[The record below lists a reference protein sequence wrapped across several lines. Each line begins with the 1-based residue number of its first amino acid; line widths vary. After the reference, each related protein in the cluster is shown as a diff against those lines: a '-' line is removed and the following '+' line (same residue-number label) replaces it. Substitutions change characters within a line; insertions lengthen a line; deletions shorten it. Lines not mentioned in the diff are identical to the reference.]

1 MGEPLGRLTG
11 VAPVPFLVNLVVS
24 DIGRSVAF
32 YRALGLPVGDP
43 VGPHAAATGPGVRL
57 ELDEARFAALWDA
70 GSPGAVAGG
79 MVLSLAV
86 EGRGD
91 VDDLWQRMTDNDAR
105 SSQRPYDAFWGARF
119 AILLD
124 PDGHRI
130 GIMSPEDEAHRFWP
144 PTASP
149 R

>member
-1 MGEPLGRLTG
+1 MLPSMT
-11 VAPVPFLVNLVVS
+11 PVPFLVNLVVS

-32 YRALGLPVGDP
+32 YRALGLAFGDP
-43 VGPHAAATGPGVRL
+43 TGPHAAWAGPGMRL
-57 ELDEARFAALWDA
+57 ELDEAPFAALWDA
-70 GSPGAVAGG
+70 GSPGPVAGG
-79 MVLSLAV
+79 AVLSLAV
-86 EGRGD
+86 ARREE
-91 VDDLWQRMTDNDAR
+91 VDDLWERMTGSGAR

-130 GIMSPEDEAHRFWP
+130 GIMSPEEESRRSWP
-144 PTASP
+144 PGASP

>member
-1 MGEPLGRLTG
+1 MA
-11 VAPVPFLVNLVVS
+11 VVPFLVNLVVS
-24 DIGRSVAF
+24 DIDRSVAF
-32 YRALGLPVGDP
+32 YRALGLPVADP
-43 VGPHAAATGPGVRL
+43 AGPHASWAGPGVRL
-57 ELDEARFAALWDA
+57 ELDEAPFAALWDA

-79 MVLSLAV
+79 AVVSLAV
-86 EGRGD
+86 ERRSD
-91 VDDLWQRMTDNDAR
+91 VDELWQRMIDQGAR

-130 GIMSPEDEAHRFWP
+130 GIMSPEDDAHRFWP
-144 PTASP
+144 PVASP